1 MTKLSLALS
10 GLLFAA
16 LAARAEDLTLHTFKK
31 IQLSDQFWSEGA
43 NFGDFNKD
51 GVMDIV
57 SGPYWWEGPD
67 YKKRHEYYPTTK
79 TFELKLGPMTKVTV
93 PGFHGTLGK
102 ENDYSDNFFAYT
114 HDFNGDGWTDILIY
128 GFPGLDASWYENPGK
143 QAPTPA
149 QSAAAQW
156 ITNIVFVTN
165 SAATHQ
171 RQSVQASRQDSE
183 KGAKGLLPKAW
194 RNPAPSQNQGE
205 ETSAQVSK
213 VLMVTQVP
221 QQSSPTKEVSWTRHK
236 VFDVVDNESP
246 QWLDLTG
253 DGKPEIICNSGG
265 YFGYVTPDWKNPA
278 EKWTFHKITPKGG
291 WQRFTHGLGLGDVN
305 GDGKPDLLEANGWWE
320 QPTSLAGDPEWKQH
334 KVPFA
339 PAHGS
344 AHMYAYDVNGDG
356 LNDVITSLAAHG
368 YGLAWFEQLKER
380 DEKGEVRFTQHNIM
394 NPQINPKVPPAANEY
409 GLRFSQL
416 HAIDLVDMDGDGL
429 KDIVTGKR
437 IWAHGPGGDVEPNA
451 PAVLY
456 WFKLSRGADKSV
468 QWLPYQI
475 DGDSGIGTQV
485 VAADIN
491 GDNLPDVVVGN
502 KKGTFVHIH
511 SVKKVSREEWEK
523 AQPKMVPP
531 TSAAN
536 Q

>member
-1 MTKLSLALS
+1 MTKLSLALG
-10 GLLFAA
+10 GLL
-16 LAARAEDLTLHTFKK
+16 LAAFAIHPEDLTLHTFKK
-31 IQLSDQFWSEGA
+31 VQLSDQFWSEGA

-51 GVMDIV
+51 GLMDVV

-67 YKKRHEYYPTTK
+67 FKKRHEYYPASK
-79 TFELKLGPMTKVTV
+79 TFDLKLGPMTTVKV

-102 ENDYSDNFFAYT
+102 ENAYSDNFFAYT

-128 GFPGLDASWYENPGK
+128 GFPGLDASWYENPKGK
-143 QAPTPA
+143 EGN
-149 QSAAAQW
+149 W
-156 ITNIVFVTN
+156 
-165 SAATHQ
+165 
-171 RQSVQASRQDSE
+171 
-183 KGAKGLLPKAW
+183 K
-194 RNPAPSQNQGE
+194 
-205 ETSAQVSK
+205 
-213 VLMVTQVP
+213 
-221 QQSSPTKEVSWTRHK
+221 RHIA
-236 VFDVVDNESP
+236 FDVVDNESP
-246 QWLDLTG
+246 QWLDITG

-265 YFGYVTPDWKNPA
+265 YFGYITPDWNEPTKP
-278 EKWTFHKITPKGG
+278 WTLHKISPKGG
-291 WQRFTHGLGLGDVN
+291 WQRFTHGIGVGDVN

-320 QPTSLAGDPEWKQH
+320 QPASVAGDPEWKQQ

-339 PAHGS
+339 PGQGS

-380 DEKGEVRFTQHNIM
+380 NEKGEVRFTQHNIM

-409 GLRFSQL
+409 GVRFSQL

-437 IWAHGPGGDVEPNA
+437 IWAHGPGGDAEPNA

-456 WFKLSRGADKSV
+456 WFKLNRGADKSV

-485 VAADIN
+485 VAGDIN
-491 GDNLPDVVVGN
+491 GDKLPDVVVGN

-511 SVKKVSREEWEK
+511 GVKKVSREEWEK
-523 AQPKMVPP
+523 AQPKPVRP
-531 TSAAN
+531 TSAATK
-536 Q
+536 